1 MRAAVLSAALLI
13 GAVAL
18 VNAPAIQAQD
28 GDDPGTS
35 AGAPAAR
42 DGDPAAEPCRI
53 PHTGYYS
60 SNNSSSQVSP
70 FFAAGGAGYTYAGYG
85 GTYSPVAL
93 GTTPNAPVTSSS
105 SNDAAGSSSAACVN
119 PSGSSATP
127 GGSRLELTQSVL
139 ASLPLP
145 STTSIQRGTDLREP
159 VVWLIQTRNGPIMAR
174 VQPDGRYTFLAAPQ
188 ASIGSTRGWRS
199 WSGIDRPAVDGV
211 WQSFAI
217 WWTERGRAWPPD

>member
-18 VNAPAIQAQD
+18 ANAPTTLAQD
-28 GDDPGTS
+28 DDDRSTS

-42 DGDPAAEPCRI
+42 DVEPAADPCRV

-60 SNNSSSQVSP
+60 SNNSSSQSSP
-70 FFAAGGAGYTYAGYG
+70 FFAAGGAAYSYAGYG
-85 GTYSPVAL
+85 GAYSPEAL

-105 SNDAAGSSSAACVN
+105 SNGAAGSTSTACVN
-119 PSGSSATP
+119 PSDSSATRS
-127 GGSRLELTQSVL
+127 GSRVELTQSGL

-145 STTSIQRGTDLREP
+145 STMSIQRGTDLREP
-159 VVWLIQTRNGPIMAR
+159 MVWLIQTRNGPIMAR

-188 ASIGSTRGWRS
+188 SSFGSTRGWRP

-211 WQSFAI
+211 WQSFAS